1 MVGSV
6 GTLFGLSTPTSGA
19 GAAVAIRSRA
29 TSSAQASRLA
39 ASLKWP
45 AIALESHLKIGESL
59 QFVYGAGSK
68 WAGKAGAVYRES
80 ASKFTAFDLVCTH
93 MGCTVVPLGAE
104 GHCPCHHSSYSL
116 DIDRH
121 GCVVADPQTGATSR
135 QGVFAGGDI
144 VTGAATGG
152 PALELNTGS
161 LTPSKIVV
169 SRGVIRWVKD
179 L

>member
-1 MVGSV
+1 
-6 GTLFGLSTPTSGA
+6 
-19 GAAVAIRSRA
+19 
-29 TSSAQASRLA
+29 
-39 ASLKWP
+39 
-45 AIALESHLKIGESL
+45 L

-116 DIDRH
+116 
-121 GCVVADPQTGATSR
+121 
-135 QGVFAGGDI
+135 